1 MLSDEDTK
9 LSNLWLFP
17 QVIVQLNEKKRVMLS
32 QSDGNHNILNSQL
45 KYLLKCC
52 QNLEHQRIQMQ

>member
-9 LSNLWLFP
+9 LCNLWLFP
-17 QVIVQLNEKKRVMLS
+17 QVIVQLNEKKTVMLS

-45 KYLLKCC
+45 KYLLKC